1 MNSDKSNISNSPS
14 GKRIEN
20 LRKIIARENSY
31 TLGNLLI
38 IARKFLT
45 DIPIPALK
53 SEYSQIAETYKYL
66 LHYFIESVSDSQRAT
81 MISNLRSRVLI
92 LLERIEIAMLEPG
105 SPDEYYS
112 SLRMAHLR
120 GESITALLT
129 RLNSLEPVIS
139 LAEQSG
145 SEADMTIRKQAE
157 ETLSDLFDTI
167 RTTHP
172 LSKEDTTV
180 IKKNLLKT
188 DSQSLTS
195 QIIAALTLGCLDFY
209 DHNKLMLLMDE
220 YETSPDS
227 RGGAEALAAII
238 LILSKW
244 PERIGPESELPGRM
258 ELWQL
263 FEGHTVRLTSV
274 MTELAKTIETQR
286 ATETIT
292 QDLMNGMKDV
302 DPELIKKLKRTSST
316 LDISQLE
323 ENPEW
328 NELLDK
334 SGLRSKLERLSEM
347 QMDGTDVMMAS
358 LANLKGILPF
368 FNKAANW
375 FLPFDINYSALSKG
389 DTEKGTFFTTMMD
402 SAGTLCDSDKYSI
415 ALFFMN
421 MSGQELKLKTDM
433 LNEQFRQ
440 INEELKSRIPEQA
453 PDFAM
458 CARGFV
464 RNMYRFAYL
473 FKRTGTSGGDGT
485 PFKNLFASHINFFS
499 LPGVGE
505 AADPD
510 FLKFIGEY
518 YFNRGHYG
526 AAFDTFNAAY
536 GKETQDYGLL
546 EKMGYCLQKKGDFT
560 GALSLYEKALLAKP
574 DSKWLKRRL
583 AQCYRNTERL
593 ADALPY
599 YKELA
604 EDSDNIKL
612 LLHYADTLY
621 STGNKEEATQIYY
634 KVNYMAPEL
643 TDVSRALAWSELEAG
658 DTEKSLKLSLKLIEE
673 APTAADFVN
682 AGHACFIAGDRGK
695 AAEFYSN
702 GVTAAGGVTELLK
715 LIDEDSELLLSNGLT
730 RQDLMLM
737 SDHLKLS
744 LE

>member
-1 MNSDKSNISNSPS
+1 MDSDKSNISHSPA

-20 LRKIIARENSY
+20 LRRIIAHQQSY

-38 IARKFLT
+38 IAKKLLT
-45 DIPIPALK
+45 DIPVPALK

-66 LHYFIESVSDSQRAT
+66 LHYFIESVSDSQRGT
-81 MISNLRSRVLI
+81 MISNLRSRVLT
-92 LLERIEIAMLEPG
+92 LLERIETAMLEPG

-112 SLRMAHLR
+112 SLRMVHLR
-120 GESITALLT
+120 EESITALLS
-129 RLNSLEPVIS
+129 RFNSLEPVIS

-145 SEADMTIRKQAE
+145 SEADMDIRKQAE
-157 ETLSDLFDTI
+157 ETLADLFDTI

-172 LSKEDTTV
+172 LSKDDITA
-180 IKKNLLKT
+180 IKETLLKT
-188 DSQSLTS
+188 ESQRLIS
-195 QIIAALTLGCLDFY
+195 QIIAALTLGCIDFY
-209 DHNKLMLLMDE
+209 DQNKLMLLMDE

-244 PERIGPESELPGRM
+244 QERIGAESELPGRM

-263 FEGHTVRLTSV
+263 FEGHTVRLTTV

-292 QDLMNGMKDV
+292 QDLMNGMKDL
-302 DPELIKKLKRTSST
+302 DPDLIKKLKRTSST

-334 SGLRSKLERLSEM
+334 SGLRNKLEKLSEM
-347 QMDGTDVMMAS
+347 QMEGTDVMMAS
-358 LANLKGILPF
+358 LANLKGMLPF

-375 FLPFDINYSALSKG
+375 FLPFDIHYSALSKG
-389 DTEKGTFFTTMMD
+389 DNEKGNLFTTMMD

-421 MSGQELKLKTDM
+421 MSGQELKIKTDM

-440 INEELKSRIPEQA
+440 INEELKSRMPEQA

-464 RNMYRFAYL
+464 RNLYRFAYL
-473 FKRTGTSGGDGT
+473 FKRTGTTGGDGV
-485 PFKNLFASHINFFS
+485 PFKNLFANHINFFS
-499 LPGVGE
+499 FPGIGE
-505 AADPD
+505 AIGSD

-518 YFNRGHYG
+518 YFNRGHYA

-536 GKETQDYGLL
+536 SKETQDFDLL
-546 EKMGYCLQKKGDFT
+546 EKMGYCLQKQGDFT
-560 GALSLYEKALLAKP
+560 GALSIYEKVQLAKP

-583 AQCYRNTERL
+583 AQCYRNTGRL

-604 EDSDNIKL
+604 ENSDNIKL

-621 STGNKEEATQIYY
+621 TTGNKEEATRIYY

-643 TDVSRALAWSELEAG
+643 ADVSRALAWSELEAG
-658 DTEKSLKLSLKLIEE
+658 DTAKSLKISLTLIDES
-673 APTAADFVN
+673 PTAADFVN
-682 AGHACFIAGDRGK
+682 AGHACFIASDRGK
-695 AAEFYSN
+695 AAEFYRN
-702 GVTAAGGVTELLK
+702 GVTSAGGLTELLK
-715 LIDEDSELLLSNGLT
+715 LIEDDRELLLSKGVT
-730 RQDLMLM
+730 EQDLMLM

-744 LE
+744 LA